1 MAYARKKWLD
11 HVVEF
16 PNRYTETPAGGNMVT
31 EIPAP
36 GEIIQ
41 QGTPQSAKNFN
52 NLEEGVVAANEMGDY
67 LATLLG
73 SALRVIDS
81 IKGVRGSK
89 TLTNSQTYPFNS
101 TANGGGTS
109 VALSPSRDTTDYT
122 VDVEVTSEEGGFAG
136 NVTVYDKQKNGFKIR
151 FDGSAK
157 TIGVTYT
164 VRGGAIYAEHN
175 N

>member
-41 QGTPQSAKNFN
+41 QGTPQSAANFN
-52 NLEEGVVAANEMGDY
+52 NLEEGVVEANEMGDY
-67 LATLLG
+67 LATLLA
-73 SALRVIDS
+73 SAMRGLDAL
-81 IKGVRGSK
+81 KGVSGQVMLK
-89 TLTNSQTYPFNS
+89 NTLAYPFNS
-101 TANGGGTS
+101 TATSGTTIS
-109 VALSPSRDTTDYT
+109 LLTRRDTTDYT
-122 VDVEVTSEEGGFAG
+122 VDVEVTEEQGGCAG
-136 NVTVYDKQKNGFKIR
+136 TVTVYDKLVNGFKLR

-157 TIGVTYT
+157 QIGVRYT
-164 VRGGAIYAEHN
+164 VRGGAY
-175 N
+175 